1 MKLFHGHEVEK
12 IIKCNEYRI
21 PITKRLD
28 DCYGRCSA
36 AKKSIYNELMDEYS
50 DSSDKGVWSYN
61 AQFFTFVAKYEDG
74 YIYVTH
80 TKRVAY
86 IY

>member
-1 MKLFHGHEVEK
+1 MKLFHGHQVEK
-12 IIKCNEYRI
+12 IIKLKEHCN
-21 PITKRLD
+21 PIAKRLD
-28 DCYGRCSA
+28 ECYGRCSNT
-36 AKKSIYNELMDEYS
+36 KKEIYNELMEEYI
-50 DSSDKGVWSYN
+50 DANDRGVWSYN
-61 AQFFTFVAKYEDG
+61 SQFFTFVAKYDDG